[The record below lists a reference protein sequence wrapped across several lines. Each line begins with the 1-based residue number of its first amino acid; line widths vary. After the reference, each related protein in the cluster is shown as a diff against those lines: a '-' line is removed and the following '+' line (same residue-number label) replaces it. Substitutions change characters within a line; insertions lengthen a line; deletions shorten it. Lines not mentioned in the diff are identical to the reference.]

1 MHPMPF
7 ATRRNLLA
15 CITLGAALLF
25 AQAPSHAEQRSPDVV
40 SAKVRASGSSSFDFD
55 VTVSSPY
62 DTPQR
67 YADGFRVT
75 TLDGEVLGER
85 KLLHDHQ
92 SEQPFTRDLHS
103 VTIPRHVGKV
113 LIQARDRKHGYGG
126 KAIEVALPA
135 RGQ

>member
-15 CITLGAALLF
+15 CMALGAALLI
-25 AQAPSHAEQRSPDVV
+25 AQAPPRAEQRFPDVV

-75 TLDGEVLGER
+75 
-85 KLLHDHQ
+85 
-92 SEQPFTRDLHS
+92 
-103 VTIPRHVGKV
+103 IPRHVGKV
-113 LIQARDRKHGYGG
+113 LIQARDRKYGYGG